1 MNLTDHEILELNEL
15 CGAIVDGTITEVQRA
30 RLSRWLAESEPARQ
44 FYVRALA
51 LSASLHSYAGEMQ
64 SEAPDKIIS
73 RPHFGVVTWWAGS
86 LAAAALVVL
95 ALWSYT
101 RPPAPLSPAADYV
114 ARLTAAKDTRWTST
128 HHALKPGEHLR
139 KGQRLELAAGRAEI
153 TFDSGARV
161 VLEGPASLDINSAWD
176 STLLRG
182 TLTASVPPEA
192 IGFRIA
198 NAAVEVVDLGTE
210 FTMVADANGSTEVLV
225 LKGEVEAA
233 PRTDGN
239 DKTILLRE
247 NDSRRFARSGVF
259 AVSDSERKF
268 ARFMQPTALDRFSP
282 LINFAHWSF
291 DELNGAEVPADAS
304 APALSAAT
312 AALTLQGATDLA
324 AVRTSS
330 PHGRALAFDG
340 RLQASG
346 RVPGISGPT
355 PRTVAFWVKVPKDAA
370 TDAWMV
376 SWNTAVK
383 KLNSRPVQI
392 SWNRRPGEGSF
403 GALRTDFGGGYAIGA
418 QDLRDGRWHHVAV
431 CFTPGDTPEEPVQV
445 KQYIDGRLESSTI
458 TLTPGT
464 ARLSP
469 GGGYA
474 NAATGNTDI
483 VWLGCRL
490 TGKQPEH
497 FRGELDELFIADR
510 GLEPHEIVSLMTN
523 NRLPDSAL
531 AALR

>member
-1 MNLTDHEILELNEL
+1 MNLSDREILELNEL
-15 CGAIVDGTITEVQRA
+15 CGAVVDETITEAQRA
-30 RLSRWLAESEPARQ
+30 RLSRWLAESEPARE

-51 LSASLHSYAGEMQ
+51 LSSSLHSYAGEMQ
-64 SEAPDKIIS
+64 SEAADKVVA
-73 RPHFGVVTWWAGS
+73 RPRFAIAAWWAGS
-86 LAAAALVVL
+86 LAAAALIVL
-95 ALWSYT
+95 ALWP
-101 RPPAPLSPAADYV
+101 RPISPPPKSLAGGYV
-114 ARLTAAKDTRWTST
+114 ARLTAAKNIRWST
-128 HHALKPGEHLR
+128 ANPAPKPGEHLR

-161 VLEGPASLDINSAWD
+161 VLEGPASLEINSAWD
-176 STLLRG
+176 STLRSG

-192 IGFRIA
+192 IGFRIS
-198 NAAVEVVDLGTE
+198 NTSVDVVDLGTE
-210 FTMVADANGSTEVLV
+210 FTMIADANGSTEVLV

-233 PRTDGN
+233 PRTDG
-239 DKTILLRE
+239 DDATILLRE
-247 NDSRRFARSGVF
+247 NESRRFAPSGVS
-259 AVSDSERKF
+259 AVSDSERKI
-268 ARFMQPTALDRFSP
+268 AQFMQPMALDRFSP
-282 LINFAHWSF
+282 IINFAHWSF
-291 DELNGAEVPADAS
+291 DNLNGIRVPAEVS
-304 APALSAAT
+304 GPALTAT
-312 AALTLQGATDLA
+312 VATLTLQGVANLD

-330 PHGRALAFDG
+330 PHGRALSFDG

-355 PRTVAFWVKVPKDAA
+355 PRSVAFWVKVPKDAA

-376 SWNTAVK
+376 SWNTTVK

-458 TLTPGT
+458 TITPGT
-464 ARLSP
+464 PRTSP

-474 NAATGNTDI
+474 NAPTGTADI

-497 FRGELDELFIADR
+497 FRGELDELFVADR
-510 GLEPHEIVSLMTN
+510 GLEPHEIVSLMTT

-531 AALR
+531 AALH

>member
-15 CGAIVDGTITEVQRA
+15 CGAVVDETINEVQRA
-30 RLSRWLAESEPARQ
+30 RLSRWLVESEPARQ
-44 FYVRALA
+44 YYVRALA

-73 RPHFGVVTWWAGS
+73 RPQFAVAAWWAGS

-95 ALWSYT
+95 ALWSRT
-101 RPPAPLSPAADYV
+101 PPSTPTAPAADYV
-114 ARLTAAKDTRWTST
+114 ARLTAAKDTRWTNPNQ
-128 HHALKPGEHLR
+128 APKPGEHLR
-139 KGQRLELAAGRAEI
+139 KGQHLELAAGRAEI

-176 STLLRG
+176 SNLRRG

-192 IGFRIA
+192 IGFRIS
-198 NAAVEVVDLGTE
+198 NTAVEVVDLGTE
-210 FTMVADANGSTEVLV
+210 FTMIADTNGSTEVLV

-239 DKTILLRE
+239 DETILLRE
-247 NDSRRFARSGVF
+247 NESRRFARSGVS
-259 AVSDSERKF
+259 AVSDSERKI

-291 DELNGAEVPADAS
+291 DELSGTDVLADS
-304 APALSAAT
+304 PAPALNAA
-312 AALTLQGATDLA
+312 ARLTLQGASDLA
-324 AVRTSS
+324 AVRTVS

-376 SWNTAVK
+376 SWNTVVK

-431 CFTPGDTPEEPVQV
+431 CFTPGDTPEDPVQV

-464 ARLSP
+464 TRVSP
-469 GGGYA
+469 SGGYA
-474 NAATGNTDI
+474 NAATGTADI
-483 VWLGCRL
+483 LWLGCRL
-490 TGKQPEH
+490 TGKQPEY